1 MPTFNKFHYEPL
13 GAEDAVRFILLDPA
27 TCEEDPLSCSIIQ
40 YQRSEQI
47 VDYSA
52 VSYAWGD
59 PEFSRNLEVKYD
71 GDTSYLRITQNVD
84 TLLRRLRAFR
94 ESHYLWIDAIC
105 LNQMDE
111 DEKAQQ
117 VPLMGRIFGEAK
129 MVHIWLGPEDDVTA
143 KVFAFLKLVSLL
155 PEAEKQEMAF
165 LVANVMRKLG
175 GIDVLRGLMD
185 LSERPWFSRRW
196 IIQEACLARG
206 AIAHCGSHSIPLPSL
221 VMAAKRFQTLDM
233 SSYPIKVM
241 ANLRRPMNKLTML
254 ELLWNFHEARCLE
267 PKDRIASLLGLA
279 TEGHR
284 FHLDYTAQWAEIYK
298 QTVSNIFRLG
308 DNDTR
313 LQVLLHLFEFGP
325 VSLPEDIAYPSWVP
339 DWSNS
344 RQRRLPYH
352 SHIRN
357 LDTYEPYPTSLGHSA
372 KVDLTFCHNTL
383 QIHWRASTSGSRGR
397 QVVYV
402 TGFDSP
408 TQTQYQSTERVI
420 NVLDELFPPIA
431 DSTLRVLA
439 VSSLLNMIVEFR
451 HQGRDLKFNNSLTL
465 DMYIKSISQRLPK
478 LSNTPVFDSLGAL
491 GSLLQEFCLFELEAS
506 EPGFKTSTDYGISSQ
521 QLQVGDVMIPLW
533 NIDQKA
539 DTLYSN
545 ILERSKTAIQATTM
559 LSVRRVKEKSI
570 QHVAGVSSKKNPG
583 ETGKIIGPA
592 VCVVL
597 GSIRSHQHSLSDAKR
612 DSHLLEE
619 QRYSM
624 QLI

>member
-71 GDTSYLRITQNVD
+71 GDTSYLRITHNVD
-84 TLLRRLRAFR
+84 TLLRRLRAFS

-129 MVHIWLGPEDDVTA
+129 MVHIWLGPEDDMTA
-143 KVFAFLKLVSLL
+143 KVFAFLKLASLV
-155 PEAEKQEMAF
+155 PEAKPQSKMAR
-165 LVANVMRKLG
+165 LVVDVMIKIFG
-175 GIDVLRGLMD
+175 SSRGFCELMD
-185 LSERPWFSRRW
+185 FSERPWFSRRW
-196 IIQEACLARG
+196 IIQEACLAQR
-206 AIAHCGSHSIPLPSL
+206 ATVHCGGYSIPLPL
-221 VMAAKRFQTLDM
+221 LAIAAKRIQTLDI
-233 SSYPIKVM
+233 SSYQIKVM
-241 ANLRRPMNKLTML
+241 ANLGRPMAKLTML

-267 PKDRIASLLGLA
+267 PKDRIAALLGLV
-279 TEGHR
+279 TDDHR
-284 FHLDYTAQWAEIYK
+284 LRLDYTAQWAELYK
-298 QTVSNIFRLG
+298 KTVSNIFRLG

-357 LDTYEPYPTSLGHSA
+357 PDTYEPYPTSLGHSA
-372 KVDLTFCHNTL
+372 KIDLTFCHNTL
-383 QIHWRASTSGSRGR
+383 QIHWRASTSGPRGR
-397 QVVYV
+397 RVVWA
-402 TGFDSP
+402 TRFGSP
-408 TQTQYQSTERVI
+408 LQTQGRSTEQVI
-420 NVLDELFPPIA
+420 NVLDRLFPPTS

-439 VSSLLNMIVEFR
+439 VSSLLKMIVEFR
-451 HQGRDLKFNNSLTL
+451 HSRRDQEFNNPAL
-465 DMYIKSISQRLPK
+465 DMYIRSIISQRLPK
-478 LSNTPVFDSLGAL
+478 LSNTSIFKSLRTL
-491 GSLLQEFCLFELEAS
+491 GSLLQEFCLFELESS
-506 EPGFKTSTDYGISSQ
+506 EPGSETSTDYGISSQ

-533 NIDQKA
+533 NGERMA
-539 DTLYSN
+539 DTLYSDSN
-545 ILERSKTAIQATTM
+545 M
-559 LSVRRVKEKSI
+559 L
-570 QHVAGVSSKKNPG
+570 KKKQNRH
-583 ETGKIIGPA
+583 TNNHHACGKA
-592 VCVVL
+592 C
-597 GSIRSHQHSLSDAKR
+597 
-612 DSHLLEE
+612 
-619 QRYSM
+619 
-624 QLI
+624 